1 MGRHILHIDM
11 NCFYASV
18 EMQRHPEYRNVPL
31 AVCGSQEDR
40 HGIVLTA
47 NYLAK
52 PRGVKVGQAIWQ
64 AKQVCPELVTLPPDM
79 SEYIRFSHMAREIYE
94 DYTDQIEPFG
104 LDENWLD
111 VTGSVGCKGSPMA
124 IAQEISER
132 IKFELGITASI
143 GVADNKITAKL
154 GSDYKK
160 PDAITRIEADNYKE
174 IVYPLPVDDLLY
186 VGPATSRKLHG
197 IGVHTIGQLAELD
210 TDCLVHKFGKMGIVL
225 KTFAMGQDRTPV
237 TKTDH
242 IPTIKSVGN
251 SATTPHDMTC
261 DEDVHL
267 MLLLL
272 AESVTSRMRELCSK
286 CTTVEVSIRDTGLSW
301 FTRQRKLPMPSCSSD
316 ELAEVA
322 FQLFK
327 ANYRWQSPIRSI
339 GIRGSG
345 LVEASPFAQCSV
357 FPEDQRRER
366 WEQLDKTVDGLRSR
380 YGYHSIRRAVM
391 YGDKLLGSINPR
403 DDHTVHP
410 VGFFGG

>member
-1 MGRHILHIDM
+1 MDRTILHCDC
-11 NCFYASV
+11 NSFFASV
-18 EMQRHPEYRNVPL
+18 ETLLDPSLADGPT
-31 AVCGSQEDR
+31 AVCGDPESR
-40 HGIVLTA
+40 HGII
-47 NYLAK
+47 LAK
-52 PRGVKVGQAIWQ
+52 NEKAKAFGVQTAETIWQ
-64 AKQVCPELVTLPPDM
+64 AKRKCPDLRLVAPHR
-79 SEYIRFSHMAREIYE
+79 SEYVKFSRKCNELYLQ
-94 DYTDQIEPFG
+94 YTDLVDPFG
-104 LDENWLD
+104 IDESFLD
-111 VTGSVGCKGSPMA
+111 VTGSMHLFGSGEHIADELRRRMREEVGLT
-124 IAQEISER
+124 ISV
-132 IKFELGITASI
+132 
-143 GVADNKITAKL
+143 GVSFNRAFAKL

-174 IVYPLPVDDLLY
+174 IVYPLSVDDLLY

-197 IGVHTIGQLAELD
+197 IGVHTIGQLAELS

-251 SATTPHDMTC
+251 SATTPRDMTC

-286 CTTVEVSIRDTGLSW
+286 CTTVEVSIRDTSLSW

-327 ANYRWQSPIRSI
+327 ANYRWQSHIRSI

-391 YGDKLLGSINPR
+391 YGDQLLGSINPR

>member
-1 MGRHILHIDM
+1 MGRHILHVDM

-154 GSDYKK
+154 GSDYK
-160 PDAITRIEADNYKE
+160 
-174 IVYPLPVDDLLY
+174 
-186 VGPATSRKLHG
+186 S
-197 IGVHTIGQLAELD
+197 
-210 TDCLVHKFGKMGIVL
+210 
-225 KTFAMGQDRTPV
+225 RTPSRESKR
-237 TKTDH
+237 TTTDR
-242 IPTIKSVGN
+242 S
-251 SATTPHDMTC
+251 C
-261 DEDVHL
+261 
-267 MLLLL
+267 
-272 AESVTSRMRELCSK
+272 
-286 CTTVEVSIRDTGLSW
+286 IRFL
-301 FTRQRKLPMPSCSSD
+301 
-316 ELAEVA
+316 
-322 FQLFK
+322 
-327 ANYRWQSPIRSI
+327 
-339 GIRGSG
+339 
-345 LVEASPFAQCSV
+345 
-357 FPEDQRRER
+357 
-366 WEQLDKTVDGLRSR
+366 
-380 YGYHSIRRAVM
+380 
-391 YGDKLLGSINPR
+391 
-403 DDHTVHP
+403 
-410 VGFFGG
+410 